1 MTGETSLNPLTELN
15 NPTEI
20 SKGFG
25 LLVCVGF
32 CRASFIFVLGQIFD
46 WGTLKKI
53 SLVSDA
59 MQATVAAVAVLM
71 AWRVTKHPA
80 IDAAA
85 RRFWRI
91 LTFAYFSYA
100 CGHSLWFYYS
110 SVLEIEPFPSWA
122 DVGFLGFYP
131 LMLWALLAFPTNQN
145 SRSDRRTL
153 LMDIAIVM
161 LAGTMTVWHFIIQP
175 TLATVTD
182 ADWLTPVLNI
192 SYTVGDMV
200 LMLGITTILLRRVNA
215 VSRRTLWLIV
225 LGLINTSIADLG
237 FAYLTLQGIYF
248 SGHWIDNFFISGMM
262 FTMIASHFQYQQL
275 NKQTI
280 REVEPDNSETETAH
294 TFGWLPYSAVLI
306 GCGLLL
312 FESRPYWSEPL
323 GYLIFAS
330 LGITVLVVFRQI
342 AAVKEN
348 VRLLA
353 DQTTRQSE
361 THFRTLVEHS
371 SDLIAILDVK
381 GFFTYQSPSFKTVLG
396 YETDALIGR
405 HSLEFVTPE
414 DAENIKNDYRIT
426 LGDAT
431 AILKREYAFKH
442 ADGSWRVL
450 ESITKTI
457 NDEENKFSGIL
468 FNLRDVTERRAAE
481 TKLRA
486 FTSKLETSNRELQ
499 DFAFVASHDL
509 QEPLRKV
516 QAFGDR
522 LKSKYDEILPENGLD
537 YLDRMQSAA
546 RRMQTLITDLLTFS
560 RVTTKAKPFTTVDLD
575 KITRD
580 VLSDLEVKIG
590 ETEAVIPVGELPVI
604 DADATQMRQLM
615 QNLIGNA
622 LKFRRTNAVP
632 EIEIRLSET
641 DSDLPKCFCRITVQD
656 NGIGFDEKYLD
667 RIFTVFQRL
676 HGRGEYEGS
685 GVGLAVCR
693 KIVERHGGTL
703 TAHSEPEKGAK
714 FIISLPKIQENTGE
728 TDETGFPDIH
738 DTFSR

>member
-1 MTGETSLNPLTELN
+1 MTKEASLNPLAELN

-25 LLVCVGF
+25 LLICAGF
-32 CRASFIFVLGQIFD
+32 CWAAFIFVLGQIFH
-46 WGTLKKI
+46 WGDLKEI

-59 MQATVAAVAVLM
+59 MQAAVAAVAVLM

-85 RRFWRI
+85 RRFWKI

-122 DVGFLGFYP
+122 DAGFLGFYP
-131 LMLWALLAFPTNQN
+131 LMLWALLSFPKDQ
-145 SRSDRRTL
+145 SRHSDRRTL
-153 LMDIAIVM
+153 ILDIAIVM
-161 LAGTMTVWHFIIQP
+161 LAGTMTVWHFIVQP

-215 VSRRTLWLIV
+215 VSRRTLGIIV
-225 LGLINTSIADLG
+225 FGLINISIADFG
-237 FAYLTLQGIYF
+237 FAYLTLQGTYF
-248 SGHWIDNFFISGMM
+248 SGHWVDNFFISGML

-275 NKQTI
+275 NKQTV
-280 REVEPDNSETETAH
+280 REVEKDQSETAH
-294 TFGWLPYSAVLI
+294 SFGWLPYSAVLI

-312 FESRPYWSEPL
+312 FESRSYWSEPL

-330 LGITVLVVFRQI
+330 LGITALVVFRQT

-353 DQTTRQSE
+353 EQTARQSE

-371 SDLIAILDVK
+371 SDLIAILDVR
-381 GFFTYQSPSFKTVLG
+381 GHFIYQSPSFKTVLG

-481 TKLRA
+481 NKLRA

-522 LKSKYDEILPENGLD
+522 LKSKYGEILPENGLD

-560 RVTTKAKPFTTVDLD
+560 RVTTKAKPFTSVDLD
-575 KITRD
+575 KITHD

-590 ETEAVIPVGELPVI
+590 ETGAVISVGELPVI

-622 LKFRRTNAVP
+622 LKFRRPDTVP
-632 EIEIRLSET
+632 EIKVYQSET
-641 DSDLPKCFCRITVQD
+641 NGDLPRDFCRITVED

-703 TAHSEPEKGAK
+703 TAHSEPEQGAK

-728 TDETGFPDIH
+728 TDETGFPNIH
-738 DTFSR
+738 DSISR